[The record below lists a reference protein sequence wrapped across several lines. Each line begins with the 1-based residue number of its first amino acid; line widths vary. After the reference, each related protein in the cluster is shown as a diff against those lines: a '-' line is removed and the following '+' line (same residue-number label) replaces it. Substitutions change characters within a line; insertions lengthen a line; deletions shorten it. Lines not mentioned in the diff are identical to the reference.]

1 MFLNLTEVLTNE
13 DKVIPMRTEAGIT
26 EVSVG
31 GESYPV
37 TQCAPDK
44 MTYANYNVYGLP
56 ANELFDEN
64 GKWTGNNPLPGYTDL
79 DW

>member
-31 GESYPV
+31 GE
-37 TQCAPDK
+37 T
-44 MTYANYNVYGLP
+44 
-56 ANELFDEN
+56 
-64 GKWTGNNPLPGYTDL
+64 
-79 DW
+79 